1 MGMGESKK
9 RVFSGI
15 QPSGGFTLGNY
26 VGAIRYWAPL
36 QDEYDCLYSVVN
48 LHSLTVKQDPDELR
62 RRTFEGAAMLLA
74 SGIDA
79 EKGIIFVQSQV
90 SQHTELAWIL
100 DCFSMYGEMTRM
112 TQFKDKSTKQPENIN
127 MGLLN
132 YPVLMAADILLY
144 DAHYV
149 PVGEDQKQHVEIARD
164 IAQRFNHNFPG
175 SFVVPEP
182 RIQKQGAR
190 IMSLQEPT
198 AKMSKSD
205 KNVNATIFL
214 SDDADM
220 IVRKF
225 KKATTDSDGE
235 VRRSPDKQGVSNL
248 MTIYA
253 AMTGKTDEEIER
265 EFEGQGYG
273 TFKQAVAQS
282 VVEGIA
288 PLQKRYKEYLEDV
301 PLLTALLQRG
311 AARARELAEKKMASV
326 YDKLGLL

>member
-1 MGMGESKK
+1 MDMGEHRK

-36 QDEYDCLYSVVN
+36 QEECDCLYSVVN

-62 RRTFEGAAMLLA
+62 RRTFEGVAMLLA

-79 EKGIIFVQSQV
+79 EKSIIFVQSQV
-90 SQHTELAWIL
+90 LQHTELTWVL
-100 DCFSMYGEMTRM
+100 DCFAMYGEMARM
-112 TQFKDKSTKQPENIN
+112 TQFKDKSSKQPDNVN

-132 YPVLMAADILLY
+132 YPVLMASDILLY

-164 IAQRFNHNFPG
+164 IAQRFNHRFPN
-175 SFVVPEP
+175 SFVIPEP
-182 RIQKQGAR
+182 KIQKQGAR
-190 IMSLQEPT
+190 IMSLQEPA

-205 KNVNATIFL
+205 ENINATIFL
-214 SDDADM
+214 SDDADT

-225 KKATTDSDGE
+225 KRAVTDSEGQ
-235 VRRSPDKQGVSNL
+235 VRRSPEKQGVSNL

-253 AMTGKTDEEIER
+253 AMTGKEDAEIER

-273 TFKQAVAQS
+273 VFKQAVAQS

-288 PLQKRYKEYLEDV
+288 PLQQRYNEYMEDL
-301 PLLTALLQRG
+301 PLLNALLQRG
-311 AARARELAEKKMASV
+311 AARARELAEKKMSAV